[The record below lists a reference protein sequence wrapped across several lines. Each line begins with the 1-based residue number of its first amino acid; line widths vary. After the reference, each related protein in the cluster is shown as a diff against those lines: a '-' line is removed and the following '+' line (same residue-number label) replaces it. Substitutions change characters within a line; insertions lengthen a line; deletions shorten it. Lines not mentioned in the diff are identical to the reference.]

1 MVIKGKIH
9 MFGDNVNTDDII
21 PAVYLDTTNP
31 VELAKHCMVGIDSTF
46 PDKVASGEIMV
57 ANKNFGCGSS
67 REHAPIAIK
76 ACGIACVIASS
87 FARIFYRNA
96 INIGLPIIVCP
107 EAVEE
112 TKDEDVL
119 EVDTTC
125 GRIKN
130 ITTGKIY
137 ATAPFPEFMQRLI
150 SAGGL
155 MEYVREKQDMA
166 ADVN

>member
-1 MVIKGKIH
+1 
-9 MFGDNVNTDDII
+9 
-21 PAVYLDTTNP
+21 
-31 VELAKHCMVGIDSTF
+31 
-46 PDKVASGEIMV
+46 
-57 ANKNFGCGSS
+57 
-67 REHAPIAIK
+67 
-76 ACGIACVIASS
+76 
-87 FARIFYRNA
+87 
-96 INIGLPIIVCP
+96 LPIIVCP